1 MRSQDFLYV
10 ENAQH
15 GSQIEQDE
23 QEQGAVVDEDF
34 DGVAVGGTF
43 DGEAVFEG
51 DEKNDRHCEDEQPIV
66 IEGGG
71 HLIHAP
77 KGIEDIA
84 ECQAHG
90 HVAIK
95 KVERIGF
102 EHAAGIAISNLDQL
116 AAPFT
121 QCKIKRHGEDG
132 KIEPVGDDDFCQLS
146 TVDDTND
153 KAGGE
158 HGDVGDGHI
167 FYAKAVSQ
175 IQYDVEQQKQSCG
188 KFEDGCD
195 EQRSQNKQ
203 HNSKNACIT
212 HWNSATGDG
221 AAAFRRM
228 TAVLFAVTNIVD
240 DIDGRRSR
248 TECKKA
254 QYTSAQFGR
263 HKELAA
269 ADECRKDQQI
279 FHVMMHTHQFEI
291 AVQEKD
297 PLNWKI
303 SDAVIQE
310 RSNARNVQPEHQRR
324 CNKGTCR

>member
-15 GSQIEQDE
+15 DGKIEQDK
-23 QEQGAVVDEDF
+23 QKQCAVVDEDF

-51 DEKNDRHCEDEQPIV
+51 DKKNDRHCEDEQPIV
-66 IEGGG
+66 IEGSG

-77 KGIEDIA
+77 KGIEYVA
-84 ECQAHG
+84 KRQAHG

-102 EHAAGIAISNLDQL
+102 EHAAGITISNLDQL

-121 QCKIKRHGEDG
+121 QCKIKGHGKDG

-146 TVDDTND
+146 AVDDAND

-167 FYAKAVSQ
+167 FNAKAVSQ

-254 QYTSAQFGR
+254 QYTSAKFGR
-263 HKELAA
+263 YKELAA
-269 ADECRKDQQI
+269 ADECCKDQQI

-303 SDAVIQE
+303 SDTVIQE
-310 RSNARNVQPEHQRR
+310 RSNARNIQPEHQRR